1 MNKMGIFIVV
11 VIVAALAATFFVL
24 NSAGKNDSAEL
35 LFPDGTQAT
44 KVTNTVEND
53 APLTRTVAPP
63 AGKKSFAP
71 PTQDDVDTAQK
82 AGTRKAIIVTSKGVI
97 KADLFGAD
105 MPLTVAS
112 FVKLSQAKYY
122 DGLTFHRVVPN
133 FVIQGGDPAGSGS
146 GGPGYEIRMETS
158 PKHKHVTGA
167 LAMARSTDVNSAGS
181 QFYIT
186 LDDTAETRNLDNPD
200 SPYAV
205 FGQVTA
211 GMDIAKKIA
220 VGDKIVS
227 ITIK

>member
-1 MNKMGIFIVV
+1 MNKMGLI
-11 VIVAALAATFFVL
+11 IVAAIVIALAATFYAL
-24 NSAGKNDSAEL
+24 NSGGKNDAAKL
-35 LFPDGTQAT
+35 LYPDGIQAT
-44 KVTNTVEND
+44 KVTTNTSD
-53 APLTRTVAPP
+53 APLTRIVPPP

-112 FVKLSQAKYY
+112 FVKLSQAKFYS
-122 DGLTFHRVVPN
+122 GLTFHRVEPG

-167 LAMARSTDVNSAGS
+167 LAMARSQDVNSAGS

-186 LDDTAETRNLDNPD
+186 LDDNEATRKLDDPS

-205 FGQVTA
+205 FGQVTE
-211 GMDIAKKIA
+211 GMEVAKKIA
-220 VGDKIVS
+220 IGDKIIS
-227 ITIK
+227 ITIQ